1 MTEIAGRE
9 PRPSARGSR
18 KLRESFPGAQRIS
31 SIWNATATQSGHRVT
46 AGNASYDATIA
57 PGGSVT
63 VGFIGAGTARGAA
76 PATFAVG
83 GRSCS

>member
-1 MTEIAGRE
+1 M
-9 PRPSARGSR
+9 
-18 KLRESFPGAQRIS
+18 
-31 SIWNATATQSGHRVT
+31 
-46 AGNASYDATIA
+46 IA

-63 VGFIGAGTARGAA
+63 IGFIGAGTARGAA